1 LSGPFQ
7 SFSTWRATGR
17 REPLPA
23 AAVACG
29 AAQVPAA
36 APAQRGPAVLDLRQ
50 SVVRRSA
57 QIASHCQAPRRC
69 RGGIDGA
76 EVVTGPSD
84 HLRERKI
91 RIWVSAWTIGKYMT
105 PRHHR
110 GPSPGWREFLKRHE
124 SNIRACE
131 FFCVRTILF
140 QTLYVFLWS
149 DTPIEKFCTQ
159 RRRHIRR
166 RSGRHSR

>member
-1 LSGPFQ
+1 VVRFLVWAIS
-7 SFSTWRATGR
+7 
-17 REPLPA
+17 
-23 AAVACG
+23 AVLNLARYWSPRTSACG
-29 AAQVPAA
+29 SRCLWCSAGARSRACATRTGSP
-36 APAQRGPAVLDLRQ
+36 RFLHQ

-76 EVVTGPSD
+76 GVVTGPSD

-110 GPSPGWREFLKRHE
+110 GPSPGWREFLELHE
-124 SNIRACE
+124 STIWAFRLLLHSNHLVSDALRL
-131 FFCVRTILF
+131 FCGPAR
-140 QTLYVFLWS
+140 Q
-149 DTPIEKFCTQ
+149 
-159 RRRHIRR
+159 
-166 RSGRHSR
+166 